1 MNRKKATWVSVGL
14 IALLLLSVY
23 TAWFGWG
30 SKHDGAAKAIKL
42 GLDLSGG
49 VSITYQTVGTDD
61 PTAEEMS
68 DTIYKLQQRV
78 QHYSTEASVYQEGSN
93 RINIEI
99 PGVTDA
105 NAILEELG
113 KPGSLE
119 FQLTDGTVVLSGAN
133 VNSAQA
139 ASQKDSTMGNTEY
152 VVSLAFDNE
161 GAAAFAEATT
171 ANVGNQI
178 YIVYDGDIISA
189 PRVNEPITDGK
200 CIISGSFTMDSA
212 SELASYIRIGS
223 LSLELEEIRSNIVG
237 AQLGQKA
244 LSTSLVAGMIGI
256 LIVMLFMIWVYK
268 VPGVIAAISLLFYT
282 ALDLVLIS
290 AFELT
295 LTLAG
300 IAGVILS
307 IGMAVDANVIIY
319 ARIREEIADGKSVKS
334 AIDIGFK
341 KALSAIIDG
350 NVTTLIAAIVLNFKG
365 TGTVKGFAQT
375 LMLGII
381 LSMFTACVI
390 SRLMINAAYEMGM
403 KDEKYFGKAKE
414 IKTIDF
420 VGKRKMFFIIAIVAI
435 LVGPASM
442 FINKAAGNGFL
453 NLSME
458 FRGGTSSDITFA
470 KDYSID
476 EIDSELKPIIQDII
490 GDAEIQ
496 AQKVAGTSEIIFKTR
511 VLTVEERE
519 KIEDAFAD
527 LVEVNAASAA
537 EAEAQTEAETEVTEA
552 AKTTGTAISFETIS
566 STISNEM
573 RSDAVTA
580 VIIAVILML
589 LYIWVR
595 FSDFRFASSAVLAL
609 CHDVLIV
616 FACYA
621 LIRISIGRGTGRII
635 SGLGSDGS
643 DTADI

>member
-133 VNSAQA
+133 VTSAQA

-334 AIDIGFK
+334 AVDIGFK

-490 GDAEIQ
+490 GDAEI
-496 AQKVAGTSEIIFKTR
+496 
-511 VLTVEERE
+511 
-519 KIEDAFAD
+519 
-527 LVEVNAASAA
+527 
-537 EAEAQTEAETEVTEA
+537 
-552 AKTTGTAISFETIS
+552 
-566 STISNEM
+566 
-573 RSDAVTA
+573 
-580 VIIAVILML
+580 
-589 LYIWVR
+589 
-595 FSDFRFASSAVLAL
+595 
-609 CHDVLIV
+609 
-616 FACYA
+616 
-621 LIRISIGRGTGRII
+621 
-635 SGLGSDGS
+635 
-643 DTADI
+643 